1 MHFLRLNMVR
11 FCNSHLF
18 RYIIMETFTVHVI
31 NVKILPCARNP
42 CVFKNA
48 FSKIFRIRKVI
59 A

>member
-1 MHFLRLNMVR
+1 MVR

-18 RYIIMETFTVHVI
+18 RYIIMGTFTVHVI

-48 FSKIFRIRKVI
+48 FSKIFRIRKVM